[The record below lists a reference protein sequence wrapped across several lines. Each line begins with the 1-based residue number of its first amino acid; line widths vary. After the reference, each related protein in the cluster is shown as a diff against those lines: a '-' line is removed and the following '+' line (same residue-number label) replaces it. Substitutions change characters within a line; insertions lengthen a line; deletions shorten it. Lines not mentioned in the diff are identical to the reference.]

1 MSQSMLEV
9 LVFFVLLG
17 AALFIGSRAKKGDVK
32 AQKTA
37 KTIAGILS
45 WILNYWWLW
54 GAAIL
59 LLANWYYGKY
69 M

>member
-1 MSQSMLEV
+1 MSQS
-9 LVFFVLLG
+9 VFDILIFVVLLS

-37 KTIAGILS
+37 NVIVGTMS
-45 WILNYWWLW
+45 WVIKYWWLW

-59 LLANWYYGKY
+59 LFANWYYGKY